1 MEKDSKPVLS
11 IIMPAYQ
18 AAQTL
23 EWSVQSVMQQSYT
36 DWELLLLVDAAS
48 DSTEE
53 IALSLASRD
62 KRIRLFVSK
71 RNRGVVRTRNIALRL
86 ARGKYVAFLDADDYW
101 VPEKLSRQLSL
112 LQKHNAN
119 FCYTSAR
126 YVRHDLNWKSAPAR
140 MPAQL
145 NLRRLLMGNPIGMS
159 TVLMDVE
166 SIGKFYFETLPA
178 PYVHEDY
185 AYWVRL
191 FAARKI
197 KTVFLNE
204 PATEVTI
211 HHQTR
216 SGNKLLALKSQYFI
230 LRTIA
235 GAGSLKASFYILSY
249 VLLALHKRGIRS
261 WLRQLFK

>member
-1 MEKDSKPVLS
+1 MTHNSQKIVSV
-11 IIMPAYQ
+11 IMPAYQ

-23 EWSVQSVMQQSYT
+23 EWSIRSVMQQTYT
-36 DWELLLLVDAAS
+36 GWELILLVDAAS
-48 DSTEE
+48 DDTDK
-53 IALSLASRD
+53 IAGRLADED

-86 ARGKYVAFLDADDYW
+86 AKGKYVAFLDADDYW
-101 VPEKLSRQLSL
+101 IPEKLALQLTL
-112 LQKHNAN
+112 LQKNNAN
-119 FCYTSAR
+119 FCYTSAL
-126 YVRHDLNWKSAPAR
+126 YVRHDLNWKSTPAR
-140 MPAQL
+140 MPATL
-145 NLRRLLMGNPIGMS
+145 NLRRLLKGNPVGMS

-166 SIGKFYFETLPA
+166 NVGKFYFETLPA

-191 FAARKI
+191 FGEREI
-197 KTVFLNE
+197 KAVFLKE
-204 PATEVTI
+204 PTTEVSI

-216 SGNKLLALKSQYFI
+216 SGNKLLAMKSQYFI

-235 GAGSLKASFYILSY
+235 GAGRLKAFFYILSY

-261 WLRQLFK
+261 WMRQLFR